1 MPSVRLRP
9 SRLVLDTNIVL
20 DCLVFRDSAT
30 RDLTAAIEARRVQV
44 LVHQHALDELE
55 SVLGYPQCH
64 LAVTEQRQVLDRY
77 LTLATLTPMP
87 HGFTRDTL
95 LLPPG
100 FPRCRDRD
108 DAPFLAL
115 AYHARGRARHQ
126 RQSCPE
132 TTKEDAEIRGRY
144 PGSGGATVPSV
155 VIARTENV
163 RGSMQN
169 SFWWLSHGT
178 NGEYPRTLCPAPEVA
193 TSGHKWPKVRRRN
206 WI

>member
-108 DAPFLAL
+108 DAPFLAI
-115 AYHARGRARHQ
+115 AYHARADALVAKDKAVLKLRRKTQ
-126 RQSCPE
+126 RFGVAILAP
-132 TTKEDAEIRGRY
+132 AEL
-144 PGSGGATVPSV
+144 PFL
-155 VIARTENV
+155 
-163 RGSMQN
+163 Q
-169 SFWWLSHGT
+169 L
-178 NGEYPRTLCPAPEVA
+178 
-193 TSGHKWPKVRRRN
+193 
-206 WI
+206 